1 MGCCFCSAQRK
12 SASEVEFLGDY
23 SLCRGLFLFFTSSVL
38 GIWHV
43 FECISVG
50 QQMDILLAVVNDPS
64 NYRLASALIRRLGN
78 ILYVWGCCRLKW
90 PKGLI
95 EGERVGGIDILVSMF
110 IRNDVIDHSKYVVLC
125 EWISISVV
133 DCVNSFCVPFIIT
146 SV

>member
-1 MGCCFCSAQRK
+1 
-12 SASEVEFLGDY
+12 
-23 SLCRGLFLFFTSSVL
+23 
-38 GIWHV
+38 
-43 FECISVG
+43 
-50 QQMDILLAVVNDPS
+50 MDILLAVVNDPS

-78 ILYVWGCCRLKW
+78 KLYVWGRCRLKW

-95 EGERVGGIDILVSMF
+95 EGERVVGIDILVSMF
-110 IRNDVIDHSKYVVLC
+110 IRSDVIDLSKYVVLC